1 PMFPSN
7 PLERDL
13 STPTKQSE
21 IGKGDVSTVKRT
33 KSPGHKSR
41 GCSRCKPRM
50 TPRSDSGV
58 NSERDLL
65 RLESGCNTKFHSLPR
80 WRRPMTQ
87 FGQHSKPANGKRL
100 QGLEALELPP
110 SDKDLDAIAQR
121 REERHSDDI
130 LLAEL
135 SKLNALDYG
144 KRRKA
149 AAKKLGITTAT
160 LDK

>member
-1 PMFPSN
+1 MKTRPMFPSN

-41 GCSRCKPRM
+41 GCSRCKPRV

-110 SDKDLDAIAQR
+110 SNEAAQLIAKGFR
-121 REERHSDDI
+121 RSFQDWCRDRTQPPTTRFERSS
-130 LLAEL
+130 ARRRGC
-135 SKLNALDYG
+135 SKSV
-144 KRRKA
+144 RRS
-149 AAKKLGITTAT
+149 
-160 LDK
+160 